1 MKTSNVLTKAFIK
14 TVLVSG
20 FFVVNANA
28 GLPAS
33 PGWCQ
38 EQIQSICFTPGT
50 KCEYLITRAIDS
62 AKSELLIQA
71 YHITNREIIK
81 HIISAKKRGVTV
93 ELIVDKAA
101 QHEIESFI
109 NADIPVWVDYK
120 PKIAHNKVMII
131 DQETIITGSFN
142 FTQNAL
148 KNAENVLVIKDT
160 AVSKAYRDNFNARL
174 TQSEG
179 AK

>member
-1 MKTSNVLTKAFIK
+1 MKTSNALMKAFINAAAC
-14 TVLVSG
+14 VLFTSTIC
-20 FFVVNANA
+20 ATA
-28 GLPAS
+28 APPA
-33 PGWCQ
+33 C
-38 EQIQSICFTPGT
+38 ETNIQSVCFTPGE

-71 YHITNREIIK
+71 YHITNREIVK
-81 HIISAKKRGVTV
+81 HILDAKSRGVIV

-101 QHEIESFI
+101 KHEIGPFI
-109 NADIPVWVDYK
+109 NASIPVWVDYK
-120 PKIAHNKVMII
+120 PKIAHNKVMIL
-131 DQETIITGSFN
+131 DRNTIITGSFN

-160 AVSKAYRDNFNARL
+160 AVSKAYRDNFNDRL